1 MCITILYFFL
11 LPLRTEDCHVLHH
24 WLVACGRG
32 CIQTACSLAVERGHA
47 STARL
52 LLEHRV
58 SAYEKTCYSRQPL
71 LHRATSR
78 RRIDIVE
85 LLLNKGASIDLVSNK
100 HRTAYT
106 LNADTDN
113 NEGKEFPALRII
125 SRQLA
130 NSFHSVLKYLRDR
143 GADIDYRTRGSVH

>member
-1 MCITILYFFL
+1 MF
-11 LPLRTEDCHVLHH
+11 
-24 WLVACGRG
+24 
-32 CIQTACSLAVERGHA
+32 
-47 STARL
+47 STT
-52 LLEHRV
+52 EHRV

-85 LLLNKGASIDLVSNK
+85 LLLNKGASIDL
-100 HRTAYT
+100 
-106 LNADTDN
+106 
-113 NEGKEFPALRII
+113 EFPALRII

-143 GADIDYRTRGSVH
+143 GADIDYRTRGSMH